1 MYIQGRVCVC
11 STACRHPA
19 AHKVASHA
27 HAHTH
32 NFCCCKGA
40 SFLLQFARDP
50 EHHSAHKPRAL
61 SALLQTSQP
70 PPYASWAPWHP
81 HARTPLGRHGTHTLA
96 HLLGAMAPRTPLG
109 RHGTPT
115 HMRLGRHGTHTLAV
129 HASCAAATTG
139 PASSP
144 GACQRTTR
152 RSHACDAR
160 RRRCCDG
167 TSCPPCEER
176 CGRKLKCG
184 NHKCPAP
191 CHAGPCR
198 CVGVPALLS
207 RSTLHLVRHCVQAA
221 RAAVHQMGVL
231 RKGGCSRGQ
240 RSALCCV
247 LYRVQVCS

>member
-32 NFCCCKGA
+32 TTSAAAKVPA
-40 SFLLQFARDP
+40 SSFNLP
-50 EHHSAHKPRAL
+50 EIQSTIPP
-61 SALLQTSQP
+61 TS
-70 PPYASWAPWHP
+70 
-81 HARTPLGRHGTHTLA
+81 HARCLRCCRQASLPHMRLGRHGTHTLA